1 MRLFNLAFAL
11 GAAAL
16 AVAQEP
22 IDNFDEYDERENT
35 SFNGEIVPPLPLL
48 TPSGW
53 NAAMEDSKYLVVKH
67 YSPYCGHCQEFAPTF
82 QTLYEYYWTSK
93 PGGTGNFTEF
103 YDLRFGMINCVA
115 YQDFCTALGVA
126 AWPTTIFFE
135 DGEEIDKFK
144 GVKDMKT
151 LSDRIEKILEASK
164 PGSRPTT
171 IELPE
176 PGAAGTAEYLKAK
189 SNKSGKGEPK
199 EKEKAMEK
207 ATETTTTNLA
217 DPTAGTKATGTKAF
231 GLEKASVPTH
241 KAVSK
246 KPTKPTATPN
256 INGTSVPL
264 TAETF
269 QRLVTMTQDPWFIKF
284 YAPWCHHCQKMAPI
298 WEQLAKDM
306 KGKLNIGE
314 VNCDAESRLCKDA
327 RLHGYPTILFFK
339 GGERVEYE
347 GLRGI
352 GDFRDYADNGVDLAG
367 GVQDV
372 DASSFKALEEKEE
385 VIFVY
390 FYDHATTSEDFL
402 ALERF
407 PLSLIGRAKLVKT
420 SDPAMFE
427 RFKITTWP
435 RLLVSREGRPTYYN
449 PLTPRE
455 MRDTHLVLTWMKS
468 VWLPL
473 IPELTASNAREIMDG
488 KLVVLGILNRVDQDS
503 FLSAKR
509 EMKSAASEWMDKQI
523 QLFQLERQ
531 DLRDAKQLRIEEAE
545 DRGDQRALRAAKNIR
560 INMDRSDRKEVT
572 FAWVDGIFWQRWI
585 RTTYGIDVKDGE
597 RVIINDEDNRRY
609 WDQTSTG
616 NYIVPSRTSIL
627 ETINKVTASPP
638 KIKPKLTISSIE
650 KVFFDIRVTFTEH
663 PYLSMGCIL
672 GIAFGCASWFRG
684 RLRRGRGHFR
694 LEDNAKAPILGANIN
709 GAKVD

>member
-1 MRLFNLAFAL
+1 LPDFSQTNDMASANLA
-11 GAAAL
+11 
-16 AVAQEP
+16 P
-22 IDNFDEYDERENT
+22 
-35 SFNGEIVPPLPLL
+35 
-48 TPSGW
+48 
-53 NAAMEDSKYLVVKH
+53 
-67 YSPYCGHCQEFAPTF
+67 SPYCGHCQEFAPTF

-93 PGGTGNFTEF
+93 PRETGNFTEF

-151 LSDRIEKILEASK
+151 LSDRIEKILEARK
-164 PGSRPTT
+164 PGSRPAT

-189 SNKSGKGEPK
+189 SNKSDKSGKGEPK
-199 EKEKAMEK
+199 DKEKVA
-207 ATETTTTNLA
+207 ETTTTNLA
-217 DPTAGTKATGTKAF
+217 EPTAGTKATGTKGFA
-231 GLEKASVPTH
+231 LEKASVPTH
-241 KAVSK
+241 KATSK

-352 GDFRDYADNGVDLAG
+352 GDFRDYAKKGVELAG

-488 KLVVLGILNRVDQDS
+488 KLVVLGILNRGDEDS

-572 FAWVDGIFWQRWI
+572 FAWVDGTFWQRWI

-597 RVIINDEDNRRY
+597 RVIINDEDVSYGPFRA
-609 WDQTSTG
+609 QCVQMLTP
-616 NYIVPSRTSIL
+616 IARTDDIGTRPAL
-627 ETINKVTASPP
+627 ATTLSPP
-638 KIKPKLTISSIE
+638 GHRFLKPSTKSQHRRPRSSRSSP
-650 KVFFDIRVTFTEH
+650 F
-663 PYLSMGCIL
+663 L
-672 GIAFGCASWFRG
+672 A
-684 RLRRGRGHFR
+684 LRRSSSTFALLLPSTHTLAWAASSALHLAVRHGSGADSGGGAVTSGWRTTQRHQF
-694 LEDNAKAPILGANIN
+694 LAPISTVQRSIN
-709 GAKVD
+709 SPRGQSRCVDVTTMCV